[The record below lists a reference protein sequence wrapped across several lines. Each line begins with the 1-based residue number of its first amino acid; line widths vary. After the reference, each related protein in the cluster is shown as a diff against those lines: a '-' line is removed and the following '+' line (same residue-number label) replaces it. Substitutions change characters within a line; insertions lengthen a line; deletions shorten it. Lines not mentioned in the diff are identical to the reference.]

1 MQLLNAVVAATT
13 LLSVTSA
20 VALPAAQS
28 STAAAAQPATATT
41 CAIAPGKY
49 ADNDTR
55 LRTLWS
61 NFANA
66 VMYPNNLK
74 QVKAINS
81 TLLAKDV
88 QGRVDVTNTFDGQ
101 ELNTAYLF
109 GLYGNIATSGQN
121 KSIDPSPLQDYPLS
135 WEQRAFMSKGDMVFG
150 TVNFQQ
156 YNPATNMTLPTLV
169 DVYLLFDKC
178 DVIKQYDV
186 RFQRSSWY
194 SDVVAAEYVPTV
206 AQKLNIKPEAVTPQN
221 INDVVAAGAIK
232 IVCPTV
238 MDVCKGKN
246 QQYKDINE
254 CNTFLNTLPVG
265 QAYELGQNT
274 ISCRLMHS
282 NMVRLRPDVHCPH
295 LGKTGGGMCIQ
306 RDYTQV
312 TNDKYFKTPFVL

>member
-1 MQLLNAVVAATT
+1 MQLLNVVVAAST
-13 LLSVTSA
+13 LLTVTSA
-20 VALPAAQS
+20 VALPATQPTTA
-28 STAAAAQPATATT
+28 STYG
-41 CAIAPGKY
+41 CAKAPGKY

-55 LRTLWS
+55 LRTLWAQ
-61 NFANA
+61 FADA
-66 VMYPNNLK
+66 VMYPANLK

-81 TLLAKDV
+81 TLLSTDI
-88 QGRVDVTNTFDGQ
+88 QGRVDVTNTFDGV

-109 GLYGNIATSGQN
+109 GLYGNIANSGQN

-135 WEQRAFMSKGDMVFG
+135 WEQRAFMGKGDMVFG

-156 YNPATNMTLPTLV
+156 YNPATNITLPTLV

-178 DVIKQYDV
+178 DLIKQYDV
-186 RFQRSSWY
+186 RFQRSAWY
-194 SDVVAAEYVPTV
+194 SDVTSYDYVPTV
-206 AQKLNIKPEAVTPQN
+206 AKKLNIKPEAVTPQN

-232 IVCPTV
+232 IICPTV
-238 MDVCKGKN
+238 MDVCKGAN
-246 QQYKDINE
+246 QQYKDLNE
-254 CNTFLNTLPVG
+254 CNTFLQTLPVG

-306 RDYTQV
+306 RDYSQV
-312 TNDKYFKTPFVL
+312 TSEKYFKTPFVI